1 MRDHN
6 DTKLVEKRERGANV
20 GIATE
25 RRREVK
31 KPSTPPPSFLGST
44 NREGGIW
51 WPALWLF
58 ADWESIYPSGDT
70 RHTIR
75 GNGLMDTGV

>member
-44 NREGGIW
+44 NRELEESGGLLYGYLLI
-51 WPALWLF
+51 AR
-58 ADWESIYPSGDT
+58 AYIQAGTHGTQYAVMG
-70 RHTIR
+70 
-75 GNGLMDTGV
+75 